1 MGRLLL
7 IARGAALIAWLISHR
22 LEWWAGIAIG
32 ISLCAAWLR
41 FRRTSRITRL
51 FRANLRCYCA
61 ARRGGESI
69 DEAVQS
75 MVRRRYRSSVE
86 QEQALRLI
94 AAVPTPDIEKIRV
107 MRAVFVIFCLK
118 HGPPW
123 HPDLRVRYT
132 ADIAALYERLMKRH
146 GLPE

>member
-1 MGRLLL
+1 
-7 IARGAALIAWLISHR
+7 
-22 LEWWAGIAIG
+22 
-32 ISLCAAWLR
+32 
-41 FRRTSRITRL
+41 
-51 FRANLRCYCA
+51 
-61 ARRGGESI
+61 
-69 DEAVQS
+69 

-107 MRAVFVIFCLK
+107 MQAVFVIFCLE

-123 HPDLRVRYT
+123 HPDLRLRHT
-132 ADIAALYERLMKRH
+132 ADLASCYERLMKRH